1 MLIPLFKM
9 FLKVRFNEFKDTSV
23 SLLVH
28 IPHLF
33 LACSIEMRTTGCQ
46 PVVYVLI
53 KVSMENNMLYTVKGA
68 FKDIPII
75 MWILQAFV
83 TFAITVGTYKSF
95 FGAYFC
101 SIMIVVLLSIAL
113 KQFTSKY
120 LFEGIANARQG
131 KDY

>member
-1 MLIPLFKM
+1 
-9 FLKVRFNEFKDTSV
+9 
-23 SLLVH
+23 
-28 IPHLF
+28 
-33 LACSIEMRTTGCQ
+33 MRITGCQ

-53 KVSMENNMLYTVKGA
+53 KVSMENNMLQTVKGA
-68 FKDIPII
+68 FKDIPVI
-75 MWILQAFV
+75 MWILQALV
-83 TFAITVGTYKSF
+83 TFAITIGTYKSF

-113 KQFTSKY
+113 KHYTSKY

>member
-1 MLIPLFKM
+1 
-9 FLKVRFNEFKDTSV
+9 
-23 SLLVH
+23 
-28 IPHLF
+28 
-33 LACSIEMRTTGCQ
+33 
-46 PVVYVLI
+46 
-53 KVSMENNMLYTVKGA
+53 MENNMLYTVKGA

-113 KQFTSKY
+113 KHFTSKY

>member
-1 MLIPLFKM
+1 M
-9 FLKVRFNEFKDTSV
+9 V
-23 SLLVH
+23 SSIVIALV
-28 IPHLF
+28 
-33 LACSIEMRTTGCQ
+33 
-46 PVVYVLI
+46 
-53 KVSMENNMLYTVKGA
+53 TVA
-68 FKDIPII
+68 
-75 MWILQAFV
+75 V
-83 TFAITVGTYKSF
+83 TIGTYKSF

>member
-9 FLKVRFNEFKDTSV
+9 FLMVRFNKLKDTSV
-23 SLLVH
+23 SLLMH

-33 LACSIEMRTTGCQ
+33 LSCSIEMRTTGCQ

-53 KVSMENNMLYTVKGA
+53 KVSMENNMIQTVKGA
-68 FKDIPII
+68 FKDIPFI
-75 MWILQAFV
+75 MWILQALV

-95 FGAYFC
+95 FGAYVC
-101 SIMIVVLLSIAL
+101 SIMITMLLSVAL
-113 KQFTSKY
+113 KHFTSKY

>member
-1 MLIPLFKM
+1 ML
-9 FLKVRFNEFKDTSV
+9 
-23 SLLVH
+23 H
-28 IPHLF
+28 
-33 LACSIEMRTTGCQ
+33 
-46 PVVYVLI
+46 
-53 KVSMENNMLYTVKGA
+53 TVKGA

-113 KQFTSKY
+113 KHFTSKY

>member
-1 MLIPLFKM
+1 
-9 FLKVRFNEFKDTSV
+9 
-23 SLLVH
+23 
-28 IPHLF
+28 
-33 LACSIEMRTTGCQ
+33 MRTTGCQ

-53 KVSMENNMLYTVKGA
+53 KVSMENNMLQTVKGA
-68 FKDIPII
+68 FKDIPVI

-113 KQFTSKY
+113 KHFTSKY